1 MIIRI
6 SITLILL
13 HPLSNINSLI
23 YNNIIRPFLN
33 QHEKTVD
40 NKIDG
45 LAQEGKK
52 KIVEG
57 VEQVINRL

>member
-1 MIIRI
+1 M
-6 SITLILL
+6 L
-13 HPLSNINSLI
+13 HPLSNITSLI

-33 QHEKTVD
+33 QHEKTID